1 MTVRFRRS
9 ALIALLLLAA
19 LGTQLAAQQ
28 AVAPISP
35 RQKVV
40 VAYVP
45 IMKFATL
52 YVAASRGL
60 FAKYGLDVEVQS
72 VRSGTEVIAFLTQ
85 GKVDVGGIAIVA
97 STWNAWVKG
106 MDLRI
111 IAPGGLE
118 PIKGSPTKLV
128 VRKDLVDSGRIKT
141 VADLKGMK
149 VAMAGGPGSGGEY
162 LAAKALERGRLTIRD
177 VQSLN
182 MGNADMP
189 AGFANKSLDAGI
201 LGSPYADQALAT
213 GYAVALAEDLT
224 PGAMTVAFVSS
235 GKLLKDRPE
244 VAKRFVLALME
255 ASRLMQGADYLSA
268 DNIKAYLAHVNATE
282 QSIRIGDPVIYDVNQ
297 EISLDGLRD
306 VERVHRENGRTEYP
320 QAFDPA
326 TVTDTSLVNWAR
338 SVLGRK

>member
-1 MTVRFRRS
+1 MKGRVRVS
-9 ALIALLLLAA
+9 VVVAALLLAA
-19 LGTQLAAQQ
+19 LAAQLSAQ
-28 AVAPISP
+28 TVAPLVP

-52 YVAASRGL
+52 YVADSRGL
-60 FAKYGLDVEVQS
+60 FAKYGLDVDVQS

-118 PIKGSPTKLV
+118 PMKGSPTRLL
-128 VRKDLVDSGRIKT
+128 VRKDLVDSGRVKT

-149 VAMAGGPGSGGEY
+149 VGMAGGPGSGGEY
-162 LAAKALERGRLTIRD
+162 LAAKALERGGLTIRD
-177 VQSLN
+177 VQALN
-182 MGNADMP
+182 LGNADMP
-189 AGFANKSLDAGI
+189 LAFANKSLDAGI
-201 LGSPYADQALAT
+201 LGSPYADQALAA
-213 GYAVALAEDLT
+213 GNAVALAEDLT

-235 GKLLKDRPE
+235 GKLLKERPE
-244 VAKRFVLALME
+244 VARRFVLALME
-255 ASRLMQGADYLSA
+255 AARMMQGSDYLSA
-268 DNIKAYLAHVNATE
+268 ENVRAYLAHVNATE
-282 QSIRIGDPVIYDVNQ
+282 ESIRKGDPVIYDSNQ
-297 EISLDGLRD
+297 TISLDGLRD
-306 VERVHRENGRTEYP
+306 VERVHRENGRTEYSQP
-320 QAFDPA
+320 FDPK
-326 TVTDTSLVNWAR
+326 TVTDTSLVDWAL